1 MLRPKKT
8 AYQKE
13 RPFIFAYSNK
23 RKVAKIA
30 YRDKL
35 FCAFFL
41 VTFSRA
47 QEM

>member
-8 AYQKE
+8 VYQKE
-13 RPFIFAYSNK
+13 RSFIFAYSNK

-41 VTFSRA
+41 VSFTRE